1 MSDTRRAEKARSHR
15 GQQKLRFE
23 AAIDNIAEGLSMF
36 DANEDLV
43 VCNDRYA
50 SMYELPEE
58 LTRPGTPH
66 RSIVAYR
73 LEHGMRPAF
82 GAEGFLDRH
91 YALMAE
97 KKPGVETVTL
107 RSGRIIRIRH
117 QPMKDGGWVATH
129 QDITAEIRQA
139 KELEE
144 QNLRFEAALNNM
156 TQGLCMFDRDKRLVV
171 SNRRYAEM
179 YRIPWQEVK
188 AGMSLVDV
196 LRQRLEAGN
205 HPIGGDDAFVATRLA
220 EVDKKDEA
228 ATTIVEMT
236 DGRTICM
243 VRQPLADG
251 GWVATHQDI
260 TEQRKTQARVQHLAR
275 HDALTDL
282 SNRIL
287 FQEHLEEVAAR
298 VRRG

>member
-1 MSDTRRAEKARSHR
+1 MSATRPVEKVHSRR
-15 GQQKLRFE
+15 GQQKIRFE

-36 DANEDLV
+36 DADENLV

-50 SMYELPEE
+50 SMYELPAE
-58 LTRPGTPH
+58 LTTPGTPH
-66 RSIVAYR
+66 RSIVEYR

-91 YALMAE
+91 QVLMDE

-107 RSGRIIRIRH
+107 RSGKIIRIRH

-129 QDITAEIRQA
+129 QDITAEIKQA

-188 AGMSLVDV
+188 SGMSLYDI

-205 HPIGGDDAFVATRLA
+205 HPIGGGDAFVASRLVVVA
-220 EVDKKDEA
+220 ESK
-228 ATTIVEMT
+228 ATTFVVEMM
-236 DGRTICM
+236 DGRVIS
-243 VRQPLADG
+243 V
-251 GWVATHQDI
+251 
-260 TEQRKTQARVQHLAR
+260 
-275 HDALTDL
+275 
-282 SNRIL
+282 
-287 FQEHLEEVAAR
+287 
-298 VRRG
+298 